1 MLQHGSATTDAV
13 PGLEELR
20 RLESPS
26 RLARRGYTSTS
37 GTDIHR
43 KNQEWQ
49 AERDLKL
56 QQKREALRMRSEVR
70 MIDSWSCNLKLC
82 SDLLADA
89 GCTES

>member
-26 RLARRGYTSTS
+26 RLARRGYTSTN

-49 AERDLKL
+49 AERELKL
-56 QQKREALRMRSEVR
+56 QQKRGLKFVNLSDFNLGSFAKEILRSGVIQFPE
-70 MIDSWSCNLKLC
+70 
-82 SDLLADA
+82 
-89 GCTES
+89 